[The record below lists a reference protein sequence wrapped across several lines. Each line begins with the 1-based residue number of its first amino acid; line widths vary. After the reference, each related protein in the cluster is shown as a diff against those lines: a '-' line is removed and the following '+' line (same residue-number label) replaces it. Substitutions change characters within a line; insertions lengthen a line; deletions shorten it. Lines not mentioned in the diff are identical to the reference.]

1 MKVKIQTVHFNA
13 DQRLEEFIHERMDK
27 LISRYK
33 TVIRADVT
41 LRLEKSESQDNK
53 IAEIRI
59 EVPGSNLFVKKQS
72 KSFED
77 ATDTAVDVLHRQL
90 EKIKEK
96 H

>member
-13 DQRLEEFIHERMDK
+13 DHRLEEFINERMDK